1 MGGGWCCAG
10 QAAPLGSTGSLRPAG
25 LGLPS
30 DAGISLNP
38 GKPLE
43 IVFMDVHQL
52 QR

>member
-10 QAAPLGSTGSLRPAG
+10 QAAPLGNAGSLRPPG

-43 IVFMDVHQL
+43 RVFMDLHQL
-52 QR
+52 Q